1 MANWKQD
8 PQNREIIK
16 EVSQEIELPIYN
28 PSAKG
33 TFIPWLKES
42 WNKIEDNFIVLK
54 NLINTKEPAFTK
66 NTGFNLNKSDRID
79 LDDSNMLAT
88 SKAAKKLN
96 DLISSLDICPY
107 KAGDIYITTNTQNPA
122 LIWQGTTWQK
132 IEGKFLKASAN
143 GENAEA
149 TGGRDSV
156 TLSIANLPPH
166 SFSGTTSTNGN
177 HNHGQDSHVHSRG
190 SMDITG
196 TLEGT
201 IAGGIKNG
209 AFYNGSRTLDIGGD
223 SGWKRG
229 YNNGEGD
236 IAEFQASR
244 NWSGT
249 TTAAQPSI
257 YYNGNHNHTFTTN
270 SVGSGSAFDIKPSY
284 MVVHI
289 WKRIS

>member
-16 EVSQEIELPIYN
+16 EVSKEMELPIYN

-42 WNKIEDNFIVLK
+42 WNKIEDNFMALK

-107 KAGDIYITTNTQNPA
+107 KTGDIYITTNTQNPA

-132 IEGKFLKASAN
+132 IEGKFLKASVN

-166 SFSGTTSTNGN
+166 SFSGITSTNGN
-177 HNHGQDSHVHSRG
+177 HNHWQDAHLHSQPAHTHNVPYSNDGGWGVGDGLSRRAPGGVRG
-190 SMDITG
+190 YLSSQS
-196 TLEGT
+196 
-201 IAGGIKNG
+201 AGGEN
-209 AFYNGSRTLDIGGD
+209 T
-223 SGWKRG
+223 
-229 YNNGEGD
+229 GEARPA
-236 IAEFQASR
+236 IH
-244 NWSGT
+244 
-249 TTAAQPSI
+249 
-257 YYNGNHNHTFTTN
+257 YNGNHNHTFTTN
-270 SVGSGSAFDIKPSY
+270 TLGSGTSFDIKPSY
-284 MVVHI
+284 VVVHI